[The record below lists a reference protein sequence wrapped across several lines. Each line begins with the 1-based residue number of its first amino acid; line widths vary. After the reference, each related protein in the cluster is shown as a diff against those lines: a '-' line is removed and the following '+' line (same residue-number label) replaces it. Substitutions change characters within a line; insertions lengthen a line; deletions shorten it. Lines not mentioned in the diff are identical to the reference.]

1 MVVLAMAFIVGRMAF
16 SRGTTTLGEQAPCAA
31 CEQIV
36 PVIVTC
42 LLLLWK
48 LDLPTAHTLASLA
61 THPKNQDRK
70 LPWEFDAENQAL
82 AFCQPDVFHAP
93 CFKLK

>member
-1 MVVLAMAFIVGRMAF
+1 MAFIVGRMAF

-42 LLLLWK
+42 VLLLWK
-48 LDLPTAHTLASLA
+48 LDLPTPLHHSPRTRKTKIESFHGSLTLKTKLWRSASLMFFMRLVL
-61 THPKNQDRK
+61 N
-70 LPWEFDAENQAL
+70 
-82 AFCQPDVFHAP
+82 
-93 CFKLK
+93 